1 MMINENF
8 LIPVKSQ
15 SPWSSTARSHAA
27 VLYDCSIQYQS
38 CSNCVENL
46 PSGDRQTALASCL
59 RSSENQGPKVVVVT
73 ETSRYITS
81 AATLAWLLNPT
92 S

>member
-1 MMINENF
+1 M
-8 LIPVKSQ
+8 
-15 SPWSSTARSHAA
+15 
-27 VLYDCSIQYQS
+27 
-38 CSNCVENL
+38 ENL

-81 AATLAWLLNPT
+81 AATLARLLNPT
-92 S
+92 SNPLYPPIYLMRLVSDSGSDPKSYYKSR